1 MTDPF
6 KIDYDKK
13 EKEKEDPFL
22 NEGLTLLLMI
32 VILIGTTFILNWI
45 AWLFGC
51 LLYTSDAADE

>member
-1 MTDPF
+1 MTAPF

-45 AWLFGC
+45 AWLFGV
-51 LLYTSDAADE
+51 